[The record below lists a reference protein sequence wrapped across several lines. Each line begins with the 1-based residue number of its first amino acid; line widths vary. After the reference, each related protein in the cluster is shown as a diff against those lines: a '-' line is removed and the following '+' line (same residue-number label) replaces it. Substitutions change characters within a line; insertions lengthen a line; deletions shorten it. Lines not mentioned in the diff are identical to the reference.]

1 MEAVEGGSLTFCGL
15 INAYLQ
21 LLYIIDMGTAAETSN
36 NKASDNTC
44 HLCGITFASNDEK
57 EEHMKLEHSEHK
69 QPSGV
74 S

>member
-1 MEAVEGGSLTFCGL
+1 MYIV
-15 INAYLQ
+15 IN
-21 LLYIIDMGTAAETSN
+21 MGTSADPSNKTS
-36 NKASDNTC
+36 SDNTC
-44 HLCGITFASNDEK
+44 HLCGITFANKEEK

>member
-1 MEAVEGGSLTFCGL
+1 MDAVGRLIFFGL
-15 INAYLQ
+15 INVYI
-21 LLYIIDMGTAAETSN
+21 YNYRIIIDMGTPAEPFDKTSSN
-36 NKASDNTC
+36 NTC
-44 HLCGITFASNDEK
+44 NLCGITFANNDEK

>member
-1 MEAVEGGSLTFCGL
+1 M
-15 INAYLQ
+15 
-21 LLYIIDMGTAAETSN
+21 IDMGTAAEPSSNTS
-36 NKASDNTC
+36 SDKTC
-44 HLCGITFASNDEK
+44 HLCGITFANNDEK